1 MWITWALYLES
12 LDTMEGFQG
21 VRYWALLSTH
31 TYRCHLQLKLLHSY
45 FIWSYKTKECIFLFS
60 FIQWTFPPIFWL
72 QIRVNE
78 SFCGPASGTQYIY
91 FAVHY
96 NKIKEIS
103 LPYNIL
109 PGTHFIWTFLLHG
122 LVQMF
127 VGSVNH
133 KRLILRES
141 SILMKLLVLL
151 TAATAPTTSK
161 SKIQ

>member
-1 MWITWALYLES
+1 M
-12 LDTMEGFQG
+12 
-21 VRYWALLSTH
+21 
-31 TYRCHLQLKLLHSY
+31 Y
-45 FIWSYKTKECIFLFS
+45 FFVLVFS
-60 FIQWTFPPIFWL
+60 FPPIFWL

-78 SFCGPASGTQYIY
+78 SFCGPASGTQYIF